1 MSRPCC
7 SVVPGISHWR
17 WLALA
22 AFLVSVSGAR
32 GAEDEPAS
40 PDKKEQDEKSKRRLE
55 IMKSAIDDFKITS
68 NANLP
73 KSALAFAKTPLLRYN
88 DEARGFLDAGV
99 WRLGETGR
107 PIAFLTI
114 ELYRAGEAKALLTY
128 EFISLS
134 PAEFTMFSTRGI
146 RWSPSQTE
154 LKMSPLPD
162 APAPADNAKARLT
175 QLRQLARRFA
185 VHEDHAGNKVE
196 CRLMPAPIDRYA
208 DPDHKIVDGAVF
220 AFATGTNP
228 ELGLLLETDG
238 KEWSYG
244 VFRMGAAALF
254 IDLDDKPRHEI
265 PNVQN
270 YSSSASYTAARH
282 SIALPE

>member
-1 MSRPCC
+1 
-7 SVVPGISHWR
+7 
-17 WLALA
+17 
-22 AFLVSVSGAR
+22 
-32 GAEDEPAS
+32 
-40 PDKKEQDEKSKRRLE
+40 
-55 IMKSAIDDFKITS
+55 MKSTIDDFKVSS
-68 NANLP
+68 NSELP
-73 KSALAFAKTPLLRYN
+73 KSALTFAKTPLLRYN
-88 DEARGFLDAGV
+88 DEARGFLDAAV

-107 PIAFLTI
+107 PTAFLTI
-114 ELYRAGEAKALLTY
+114 ELYRAGESSALLTY

-134 PAEFTMFSTRGI
+134 PAEFSMFSTRGV
-146 RWSPSQTE
+146 RWSPSQTD
-154 LKMSPLPD
+154 LKMAPLPD
-162 APAPADNAKARLT
+162 APAPADSARGRLP

-238 KEWSYG
+238 KEWTYG

-270 YSSSASYTAARH
+270 YSMSASYTATRH
-282 SIALPE
+282 GVALPE